1 MTNLTQTVQH
11 AAEET
16 NAAIKNAGD
25 TVKSSL
31 STTKKVAQEKY
42 SEVESHIAQHP
53 SKAVGIALLAGLAL
67 GCVLSRSHH
76 HRE

>member
-1 MTNLTQTVQH
+1 MANLTQTVQH

-31 STTKKVAQEKY
+31 SSTKKVAQERFG
-42 SEVESHIAQHP
+42 EVEEHIAKHP
-53 SKAVGIALLAGLAL
+53 SKAVGIALLAGIAL
-67 GCVLSRSHH
+67 GCVLSRGRHH
-76 HRE
+76 D